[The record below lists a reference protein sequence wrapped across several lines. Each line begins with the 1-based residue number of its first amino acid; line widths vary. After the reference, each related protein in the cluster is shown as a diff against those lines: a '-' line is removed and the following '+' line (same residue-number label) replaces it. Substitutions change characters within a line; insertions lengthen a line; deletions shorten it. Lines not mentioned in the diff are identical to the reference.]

1 MIFISPR
8 KHRTIHPE
16 CKLEELIIKEAREKK
31 LPRLLLTIRVFM
43 NSIAV
48 LIVNSILLGVGLAMD
63 AFSVSIANGLNE
75 PKMKKSKFFSIAGV
89 FAFFQALMPLTGWV
103 CVHTV
108 IKYFKVFEKFIPWIA
123 LILLVFIGM
132 KMIIEAVKNNGKE
145 ETAGVLTVRLL
156 IVQGIA
162 TSIDAL
168 SAGFTIAEYGILSA
182 LLCAGIISVVTFL
195 ICIVGLL
202 IGKKVGDKLS
212 TKAQIFGGII
222 LIGIG
227 LEIFVSGMIK

>member
-1 MIFISPR
+1 
-8 KHRTIHPE
+8 
-16 CKLEELIIKEAREKK
+16 
-31 LPRLLLTIRVFM
+31 M
-43 NSIAV
+43 NSLAV
-48 LIVNSILLGVGLAMD
+48 LIVNSILLGIGLAMD

-89 FAFFQALMPLTGWV
+89 FAFFQALMPLIGWI

-108 IKYFKVFEKFIPWIA
+108 IKYFKIFEKFIPWIA

-132 KMIIEAVKNNGKE
+132 KMIIEAVRNNGKE
-145 ETAGVLTVRLL
+145 ETAGILTLRLL
-156 IVQGIA
+156 IVQVIA

-182 LLCAGIISVVTFL
+182 LLCAGIISVVTFI
-195 ICIVGLL
+195 ICIAGLL

>member
-1 MIFISPR
+1 
-8 KHRTIHPE
+8 
-16 CKLEELIIKEAREKK
+16 
-31 LPRLLLTIRVFM
+31 M
-43 NSIAV
+43 NSLAV
-48 LIVNSILLGVGLAMD
+48 LIVNSILLGIGLAMD

-89 FAFFQALMPLTGWV
+89 FAFFQALMPLTGWI

-108 IKYFKVFEKFIPWIA
+108 IKYFKIFEKFIPWIA

-132 KMIIEAVKNNGKE
+132 KMIIEAVRNNGKE
-145 ETAGVLTVRLL
+145 EVVGVLTIRLL

-182 LLCAGIISVVTFL
+182 LLCAGIISVVTFI
-195 ICIVGLL
+195 ICIAGLL

>member
-1 MIFISPR
+1 
-8 KHRTIHPE
+8 
-16 CKLEELIIKEAREKK
+16 
-31 LPRLLLTIRVFM
+31 M
-43 NSIAV
+43 NSLAV
-48 LIVNSILLGVGLAMD
+48 LIVNSILLGIGLAMD
-63 AFSVSIANGLNE
+63 AFSVSIADGLNE
-75 PKMKKSKFFSIAGV
+75 PKMKKGKFFSIAGV
-89 FAFFQALMPLTGWV
+89 FAFFQALMPLTGWI

-108 IKYFKVFEKFIPWIA
+108 IKYFKIFEKFIPWIA

-132 KMIIEAVKNNGKE
+132 KMIIEAVRNKGKE
-145 ETAGVLTVRLL
+145 EVAGVLTIRLL

-182 LLCAGIISVVTFL
+182 LLCAGIISVVTFI
-195 ICIVGLL
+195 ICIAGLL

>member
-1 MIFISPR
+1 
-8 KHRTIHPE
+8 
-16 CKLEELIIKEAREKK
+16 
-31 LPRLLLTIRVFM
+31 M
-43 NSIAV
+43 NSLAV
-48 LIVNSILLGVGLAMD
+48 LIVNSILLGIGLAMD

-75 PKMKKSKFFSIAGV
+75 PKMKKGKFFSIAGV
-89 FAFFQALMPLTGWV
+89 FAFFQALMPLTGWI

-108 IKYFKVFEKFIPWIA
+108 IKYFKIFEKFIPWIA

-132 KMIIEAVKNNGKE
+132 KMIIEAVRNKGKE
-145 ETAGVLTVRLL
+145 EVAGVLTIRLL

-182 LLCAGIISVVTFL
+182 LLCAGIISVVTFI

>member
-1 MIFISPR
+1 
-8 KHRTIHPE
+8 
-16 CKLEELIIKEAREKK
+16 
-31 LPRLLLTIRVFM
+31 M
-43 NSIAV
+43 NSLAV
-48 LIVNSILLGVGLAMD
+48 LIVNSILLGIGLAMD
-63 AFSVSIANGLNE
+63 AFSVSIADGLNE
-75 PKMKKSKFFSIAGV
+75 PKMKKGKFFSIAGV
-89 FAFFQALMPLTGWV
+89 FAFFQALMPLTGWI

-108 IKYFKVFEKFIPWIA
+108 IKYFKIFEKFIPWIA

-132 KMIIEAVKNNGKE
+132 KMIIEAVRNNGKE
-145 ETAGVLTVRLL
+145 EVAGVLTIRLL

-182 LLCAGIISVVTFL
+182 LLCAGIISVVTFI
-195 ICIVGLL
+195 ICIAGLL

>member
-1 MIFISPR
+1 
-8 KHRTIHPE
+8 
-16 CKLEELIIKEAREKK
+16 
-31 LPRLLLTIRVFM
+31 M
-43 NSIAV
+43 NSLAV
-48 LIVNSILLGVGLAMD
+48 LIVNSILLGIGLAMD

-89 FAFFQALMPLTGWV
+89 FAFFQALMPLTGWI

-108 IKYFKVFEKFIPWIA
+108 IKYFKIFEKFIPWIA

-132 KMIIEAVKNNGKE
+132 KMIIEAVRNNGKE
-145 ETAGVLTVRLL
+145 EAAGVLTIRLL

-162 TSIDAL
+162 TSKDAL

-182 LLCAGIISVVTFL
+182 LLCAGIISVVTFI
-195 ICIVGLL
+195 ICTAGLL

>member
-1 MIFISPR
+1 
-8 KHRTIHPE
+8 
-16 CKLEELIIKEAREKK
+16 
-31 LPRLLLTIRVFM
+31 M
-43 NSIAV
+43 NSLAV
-48 LIVNSILLGVGLAMD
+48 LIVNSILLGIGLAMD

-89 FAFFQALMPLTGWV
+89 FAFFQALMPLIGWI

-108 IKYFKVFEKFIPWIA
+108 IKYFKIFEKFIPWIA

-132 KMIIEAVKNNGKE
+132 KMIIEAVRNNGKE
-145 ETAGVLTVRLL
+145 ETAGILTLRLL

-168 SAGFTIAEYGILSA
+168 SAGFTFAEYGILSA
-182 LLCAGIISVVTFL
+182 LLCAGIISVVTFI
-195 ICIVGLL
+195 ICIAGLL

>member
-1 MIFISPR
+1 
-8 KHRTIHPE
+8 
-16 CKLEELIIKEAREKK
+16 
-31 LPRLLLTIRVFM
+31 M
-43 NSIAV
+43 NDIVV

-75 PKMKKSKFFSIAGV
+75 PKMKKGKFFSIAGV
-89 FAFFQALMPLTGWV
+89 FAFFQALMPLTGWI

-108 IKYFKVFEKFIPWIA
+108 IKYFKIFEKFIPWIA

-132 KMIIEAVKNNGKE
+132 KMIIEAVRNNGKE
-145 ETAGVLTVRLL
+145 EVAGVLTIRLL

-182 LLCAGIISVVTFL
+182 LLCAGIISVVTFI

>member
-1 MIFISPR
+1 
-8 KHRTIHPE
+8 
-16 CKLEELIIKEAREKK
+16 
-31 LPRLLLTIRVFM
+31 M
-43 NSIAV
+43 NSLAV
-48 LIVNSILLGVGLAMD
+48 LIVNSILLGIGLAMD

-75 PKMKKSKFFSIAGV
+75 PKMKKGKFFSIAGV
-89 FAFFQALMPLTGWV
+89 FAFFQALMPLTGWI

-108 IKYFKVFEKFIPWIA
+108 IKYFKIFEKFIPWIA

-132 KMIIEAVKNNGKE
+132 KMIIEAVRNKGKE
-145 ETAGVLTVRLL
+145 EVAGVLTIRLL

-168 SAGFTIAEYGILSA
+168 SAGFTIAEYEILSA
-182 LLCAGIISVVTFL
+182 LLCAGIISVVTFI
-195 ICIVGLL
+195 ICIAGLL